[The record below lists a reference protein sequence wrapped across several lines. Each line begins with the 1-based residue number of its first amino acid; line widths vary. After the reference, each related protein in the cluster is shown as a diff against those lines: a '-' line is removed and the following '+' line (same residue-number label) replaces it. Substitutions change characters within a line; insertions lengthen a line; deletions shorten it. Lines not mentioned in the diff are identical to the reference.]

1 MGQEIATQSTT
12 PQAASTPW
20 KMGPWRAGF
29 LIALP
34 LLALLYV
41 VFAAR
46 GVHDATEVRH
56 PVATNPHAITPAEP
70 NGAALYSQNCARCHG
85 TRGNADGLTSPVLD
99 PWARRFGE
107 EKFQFASTT
116 NGIPTDEDLNYIIA
130 HGIPGT
136 AMPPFDQLSE
146 LERLSIARHVRVLAA
161 SGIYGKLYKQAAKD
175 EDPEAAE
182 IHTKMV
188 KQLVPGPVLQ
198 VPDDLPAATAESI
211 ANGRAIFTKLCATCH
226 GPEGAGDGPQV
237 KGMKRDNGQ
246 PIKPRDLSRGVFM
259 GGGEPKRLY
268 CRIALG
274 IPGTPMPASNAALK
288 PSEIGDVVNFVLSLS
303 AKMREA
309 EKLASAK

>member
-1 MGQEIATQSTT
+1 MGQEIATKSTT
-12 PQAASTPW
+12 PPAASTPW

-29 LIALP
+29 LISLP
-34 LLALLYV
+34 VLALLYV

-46 GVHDATEVRH
+46 GVHDAAGVRH
-56 PVATNPHAITPAEP
+56 PVTLTTNDVAPSEP

-85 TRGNADGLTSPVLD
+85 IRGNADGVTSLVLD

-107 EKFQFASTT
+107 EKFQFASTM
-116 NGIPTDEDLNYIIA
+116 NGIPTDDDLTYIIS

-136 AMPPFDQLSE
+136 AMPPFDQLAES
-146 LERLSIARHVRVLAA
+146 ERLAIARHVRVLAA
-161 SGIYGKLYKQAAKD
+161 SGMYGKLYKQAAKD

-198 VPDDLPAATAESI
+198 VPDELPAATADSI
-211 ANGRAIFTKLCATCH
+211 ANGRAIFAKNCATCH

-246 PIKPRDLSRGVFM
+246 PIKPRDLARGVFM

-274 IPGTPMPASNAALK
+274 IPGTPMPATVAALK
-288 PSEIGDVVNFVLSLS
+288 PSEIGDLVNFVLSLS
-303 AKMREA
+303 AKNREA
-309 EKLASAK
+309 DKVASAK